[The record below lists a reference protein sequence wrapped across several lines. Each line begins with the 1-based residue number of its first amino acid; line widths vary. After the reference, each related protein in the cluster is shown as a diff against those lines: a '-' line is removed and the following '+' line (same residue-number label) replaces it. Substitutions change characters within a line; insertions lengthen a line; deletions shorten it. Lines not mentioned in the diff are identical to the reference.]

1 MLYNGFNRYL
11 LLISLQT
18 MPILCQQKF
27 ADFQIIFSQISLK
40 SGGNSFLYISE
51 STSRRSNVLNSQRSK
66 LLCAVLLVVKAWARY
81 TMWAHLNLG
90 EMFCSSIRF
99 IPTGYITTMGI
110 SKRFW
115 ILKYVC
121 KRRSTMLDC

>member
-1 MLYNGFNRYL
+1 MLYHGFNRYL

-99 IPTGYITTMGI
+99 IPTGYYHNGDI
-110 SKRFW
+110 
-115 ILKYVC
+115 
-121 KRRSTMLDC
+121 